1 MIKIKSISDVISNSS
16 NEAFCYK
23 LDEDFERLD
32 ELVKKELN
40 GYEEFTIIKSL
51 DDVKKIIWPEPDKR
65 GYVDTYESW
74 EEFTERWAQCNHGV
88 DSIPQPIEDIF
99 SQFGKLRGYSYNID
113 QDEDGPYCEKWNDL
127 TQEEKDE
134 LWEKYKHNYEPVVG
148 YAYALEC
155 NEGGNEVIDIICNH
169 WWKIWCEKQDKLVRE
184 TFVPDTFY
192 VAEWRDRGFV
202 CGPNDRQGHWEEV
215 VYRHIIHYIGDS
227 CWDSAFIPEWRKDL
241 KDDNCT
247 ELGCFIPDN
256 EITHDEQDEKN
267 LRLVLDCIHDYGK
280 ISKATK
286 EETERIK
293 KAAREAGFDYRNGRL
308 IKG

>member
-99 SQFGKLRGYSYNID
+99 SQFGKLRGYSYDID
-113 QDEDGPYCEKWNDL
+113 KEEDGPYCDKWNDL

-148 YAYALEC
+148 YAYALLS
-155 NEGGNEVIDIICNH
+155 NEDRDPAIDIICNH
-169 WWKIWCEKQDKLVRE
+169 WWKIWCEKQCKLIEE
-184 TFVPDTFY
+184 TFEPDTFY
-192 VAEWRDRGFV
+192 VDEYKEYDYVKDENGNWGDKIIT
-202 CGPNDRQGHWEEV
+202 H
-215 VYRHIIHYIGDS
+215 RHIIHYVGNNE
-227 CWDSAFIPEWRKDL
+227 WDSAFIPQWRKNLD
-241 KDDNCT
+241 DDNCT
-247 ELGCFIPDN
+247 ELGCFIPDD
-256 EITHDEQDEKN
+256 EITHDKRDKEN
-267 LRLVLDCIHDYGK
+267 LQLVLDLVKDYGK
-280 ISKATK
+280 VSKATK

-308 IKG
+308 VKG